1 MCFPGLT
8 GDPGGS
14 SPSEFGSGGCFEDE
28 AAAGQAE
35 RRTDFPVLPGVYMG
49 LRGGVL
55 VRTGAAGAWPLPV
68 SPLLYFF
75 RSLSFSSWC
84 QEQPAGSQ
92 GRGHQVS
99 PL

>member
-49 LRGGVL
+49 LRGGVG
-55 VRTGAAGAWPLPV
+55 VGGP
-68 SPLLYFF
+68 
-75 RSLSFSSWC
+75 
-84 QEQPAGSQ
+84 G
-92 GRGHQVS
+92 
-99 PL
+99 